1 MKTITFFIALFLF
14 SGIVS
19 KSQTYHS
26 DIQVD
31 SKNTFNI
38 SRGISRGNI
47 TFVIDLVKL
56 KFSIKSSFLTLE
68 NRDITHL
75 DSRVMFD
82 ENGQRLL
89 RSKYQVTDGFYLY
102 IEEYKTEQ
110 SNLLVKFNKV
120 FGLELIS
127 DGVTKSFMACYITE
141 RQPTIKYDTKIPFAN
156 YQQYISN
163 YRIEVDEA
171 EKVEYKRTDVLIEID
186 TVSQFVSFNNQAR
199 RKLTFIKRGET
210 EYLGGLWKF
219 TKNQIEESEVEFLNI
234 FKTEIPVKIGN
245 LYYDKIYTIETID
258 LISSKTT
265 SSLSLFVS
273 TSAAQKEG
281 QQYFEEPDG
290 GN

>member
-19 KSQTYHS
+19 KAQTYHS

-47 TFVIDLVKL
+47 TFVIDLIKL

-75 DSRVMFD
+75 DSRVMID

-210 EYLGGLWKF
+210 EYLGSLWKF
-219 TKNQIEESEVEFLNI
+219 NKNQVEESEVEFLNI